1 MKSTLSFICLLLLS
15 VSLEAQTIS
24 KLTIT
29 DNLSSSSKFG
39 YGKPKPAAPKS
50 HFVMMEEKGTQVLFY
65 AELLSEELLPDSYN
79 LVFTAFKDFQGKET
93 WVDERVLGVK
103 KSSGYALT
111 AMNFFETGDY
121 KILITVDN
129 NKDKILAEGKFTIGK
144 E

>member
-65 AELLSEELLPDSYN
+65 AELLPEELLPDSYN
-79 LVFTAFKDFQGKET
+79 LVFTAYKDFQGKET

-111 AMNFFETGDY
+111 AMNFFETGEY
-121 KILITVDN
+121 KVFITVDN
-129 NKDKILAEGKFTIGK
+129 NKDKILAEGKFTVAK